1 MNLIKKKLAV
11 LAAAAA
17 ALSSCGSQVGK
28 VDHSTESSQ
37 TPTQAETSAP
47 DESSQEAA
55 PTEAKGEESSP
66 EKSSGKASVRGKMYD
81 CDGRLLMYSQD
92 GRRYVSEEFAY
103 PFANVLTEMSA
114 GLDGTFNDLL
124 TEKNPTPVDGSDDV
138 GQGIQVTFDAQVQKA
153 VYDYMQSMNIVGSA
167 VVMRTDGSLMAEV
180 SYPSYDPNTYTDT
193 KYDEELA
200 WGECGNKAFQ
210 NFEPGSCF
218 KIMSEVI
225 SDKHGVTSQTDPG
238 IWEFG
243 DFPITNWDYE
253 RNASSY
259 PMERSLYSAFVNSSN
274 IYFAKSFDQIGAED
288 VLSDLKTIFHFG
300 GDEEDDIHCDFGSL
314 ENNIEIYCDDDL
326 RRSAFGQSYV
336 LTCPIF
342 LAALGREAV
351 FGDMVKPFVLENV
364 VDSNDCSSVIAPGTA
379 HSEVIASIPAEYRQ
393 GLLDGMTGVASG
405 LSVSVP
411 AGHTLYAK
419 TGTAETW
426 IGDVLYITGCVKN
439 DSDSGTTVYTDYS
452 DYGQTG
458 SYVIVMQIQNP
469 AAHGFSFASESA
481 RVYDG
486 IVNAVVNNV

>member
-1 MNLIKKKLAV
+1 MDLIKTRLALLV
-11 LAAAAA
+11 AAAA

-28 VDHSTESSQ
+28 VSS
-37 TPTQAETSAP
+37 SV
-47 DESSQEAA
+47 ESSQETAQEETSARESSPAEAA
-55 PTEAKGEESSP
+55 PTQETTDESSP
-66 EKSSGKASVRGKMYD
+66 DKSSGKASDRGKMYA

-92 GRRYVSEEFAY
+92 GRRYVTEEYAV

-114 GLDGTFNDLL
+114 GLDATFSDLL
-124 TEKNPTPVDGSDDV
+124 TEKNPAPVDGSDDV
-138 GQGIQVTFDAQVQKA
+138 GQGIQVTFDGQVQKA

-193 KYDEELA
+193 SYDEELA

-253 RNASSY
+253 KNASSY

-274 IYFAKSFDQIGAED
+274 IYFAKSFDQIGAD
-288 VLSDLKTIFHFG
+288 AVLSDLKSIFHFG
-300 GDEEDDIHCDFGSL
+300 AAPEDDIICDFGSL

-351 FGDMVKPFVLENV
+351 FGEMVRPFVLENV
-364 VDSNDCSSVIAPGTA
+364 VDSNNCGTVLDHGTA
-379 HSEVIASIPAEYRQ
+379 AGEVIASIPEEYRQ

-411 AGHTLYAK
+411 AGTTLYAK

-439 DSDSGTTVYTDYS
+439 DSDTGHASYPTYS
-452 DYGQTG
+452 DYGQSG
-458 SYVIVMQIQNP
+458 SYIIVMQIQNP
-469 AAHGFSFASESA
+469 ESHGFAFASESA

-486 IVNAVVNNV
+486 IVNAVISNV

>member
-1 MNLIKKKLAV
+1 MDRFKIKLTA
-11 LAAAAA
+11 LLTAAA
-17 ALSSCGSQVGK
+17 ALTSCGSQIGQV
-28 VDHSTESSQ
+28 SQ
-37 TPTQAETSAP
+37 NDSAPQETTAAETSQSPAAETSAAETP
-47 DESSQEAA
+47 TDSA
-55 PTEAKGEESSP
+55 PAPSAGNVS
-66 EKSSGKASVRGKMYD
+66 ARGKMYD
-81 CDGRLLMYSQD
+81 ADGRLLMYTQD
-92 GRRYVSEEFAY
+92 GRRLITEEYAV

-114 GLDGTFNDLL
+114 GLDGVFKDIL
-124 TEKNPTPVDGSDDV
+124 TEKNPTPVDGSEDV
-138 GQGIQVTFDAQVQKA
+138 GKGIQLTFDAQVQKG
-153 VYDYMQSMNIVGSA
+153 VYDYMQSMNVVGSV

-180 SYPSYDPNTYTDT
+180 SYPSYDPNTCTDT

-200 WGECGNKAFQ
+200 WGEYGNKAFQ

-225 SDKHGVTSQTDPG
+225 SEKHGVTSQTDPG

-243 DFPITNWDYE
+243 DFPITNWDYDK
-253 RNASSY
+253 NAASY

-300 GDEEDDIHCDFGSL
+300 ADPEDDIACDFGSL

-351 FGDMVKPFVLENV
+351 FGDMVTPFTLKNI
-364 VDSNDCSSVIAPGTA
+364 VDSNDVNSVIGEGTKPNQ
-379 HSEVIASIPAEYRQ
+379 VIASIPQEYRQ
-393 GLLDGMTGVASG
+393 GLLDGMTGVAGG

-411 AGHTLYAK
+411 AGTTLYAK

-439 DSDSGTTVYTDYS
+439 DSDDGSRTYDSYA
-452 DYGQTG
+452 DYGQSG

-469 AAHGFSFASESA
+469 GVHGFSFASESA

-486 IVNAVVNNV
+486 IVNAVVSNV

>member
-1 MNLIKKKLAV
+1 MKYK

-17 ALSSCGSQVGK
+17 AAAVLTSCGSQVGQ
-28 VDHSTESSQ
+28 VTSTPETPQGTTASETAPAVTTAESSAGTEQ
-37 TPTQAETSAP
+37 SAASETAGNSP
-47 DESSQEAA
+47 D
-55 PTEAKGEESSP
+55 
-66 EKSSGKASVRGKMYD
+66 KASARGKMYD
-81 CDGRLLMYSQD
+81 ADGRLLMYTQD
-92 GRRYVSEEFAY
+92 GRRYITDEYAV

-114 GLDGTFNDLL
+114 GLDGVFKDVL

-138 GQGIQVTFDAQVQKA
+138 GKGIQLTFDAQVQKG
-153 VYDYMQSMNIVGSA
+153 VYDYMQSMNVVGSA

-193 KYDEELA
+193 SYDEELA

-225 SDKHGVTSQTDPG
+225 SEKHGVTSQTDTG

-253 RNASSY
+253 KNAASY

-288 VLSDLKTIFHFG
+288 VLADLKNIFHFG
-300 GDEEDDIHCDFGSL
+300 ADPEDDIVCDFGSL

-351 FGDMVKPFVLENV
+351 FGDMVTPFTLKNI
-364 VDSNDCSSVIAPGTA
+364 VDSNDVNSVIGEGTKPGQ
-379 HSEVIASIPAEYRQ
+379 VIASIPQEYRQ
-393 GLLDGMTGVASG
+393 GLLDGMTGVAGG
-405 LSVSVP
+405 LSVNVP
-411 AGHTLYAK
+411 AGSTLYAK

-439 DSDSGTTVYTDYS
+439 DSDDGSRSYESYADYS
-452 DYGQTG
+452 ANG
-458 SYVIVMQIQNP
+458 SYIIVMQIQNP
-469 AAHGFSFASESA
+469 DVHGFSFASESA

-486 IVNAVVNNV
+486 IVNAVVSND

>member
-37 TPTQAETSAP
+37 MPTQAETSAP

-342 LAALGREAV
+342 LALQ
-351 FGDMVKPFVLENV
+351 LL
-364 VDSNDCSSVIAPGTA
+364 
-379 HSEVIASIPAEYRQ
+379 AER
-393 GLLDGMTGVASG
+393 L
-405 LSVSVP
+405 
-411 AGHTLYAK
+411 
-419 TGTAETW
+419 
-426 IGDVLYITGCVKN
+426 
-439 DSDSGTTVYTDYS
+439 
-452 DYGQTG
+452 
-458 SYVIVMQIQNP
+458 
-469 AAHGFSFASESA
+469 FSA
-481 RVYDG
+481 
-486 IVNAVVNNV
+486 IW